1 MMNGG
6 PPIGQKIHRSDYFVY
21 VGSKFIM
28 VETLDVVIVLKI
40 MEDGRSGESLLVYY
54 VVVKYP

>member
-1 MMNGG
+1 
-6 PPIGQKIHRSDYFVY
+6 
-21 VGSKFIM
+21 M